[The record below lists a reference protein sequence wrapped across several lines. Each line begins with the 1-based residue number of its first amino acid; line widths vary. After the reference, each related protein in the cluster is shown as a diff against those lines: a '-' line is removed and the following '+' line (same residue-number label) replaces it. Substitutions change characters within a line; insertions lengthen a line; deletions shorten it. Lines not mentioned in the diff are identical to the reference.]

1 MMANVTGMLGVA
13 MGSSQPAG
21 YVSREGGPTAWLNE
35 LAFAPIDLSAT
46 AWRDEW
52 SGDVGVGR
60 STSRSKA
67 PNGLG
72 QSELLLE
79 LQRLMAADDPRA
91 RSVYETI
98 GVYLGYGLL
107 QYRRFYDF
115 GHLLLLGR
123 VTSGGGEVI
132 EAATLKVLD
141 VEAAGVPQP
150 VFHRASE
157 RDKRHGQAVAG
168 ASLPQIA
175 H

>member
-1 MMANVTGMLGVA
+1 MNGPAML
-13 MGSSQPAG
+13 
-21 YVSREGGPTAWLNE
+21 AW
-35 LAFAPIDLSAT
+35 
-46 AWRDEW
+46 
-52 SGDVGVGR
+52 GR

-98 GVYLGYGLL
+98 GVYRGYGLL

-123 VTSGGGEVI
+123 VMSGSGGEVI
-132 EAATLKVLD
+132 EAAARKVLD